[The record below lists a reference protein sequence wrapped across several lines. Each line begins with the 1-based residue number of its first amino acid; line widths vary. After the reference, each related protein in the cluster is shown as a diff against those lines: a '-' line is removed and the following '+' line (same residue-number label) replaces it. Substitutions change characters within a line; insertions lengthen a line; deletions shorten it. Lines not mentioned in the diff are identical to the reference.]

1 MTVRGALEADF
12 WSEDKAK
19 KKVQLMVYS
28 QFLGVIWMVVFEL
41 SFLSAVE
48 KLSQL

>member
-1 MTVRGALEADF
+1 MTVRGVLKADF

-19 KKVQLMVYS
+19 KKVQLMVYG
-28 QFLGVIWMVVFEL
+28 QFLEVIWMIVFEP
-41 SFLSAVE
+41 SFFSAVE